1 MSTLINVEDVM
12 RLAFTAEEGCR
23 GHVVSELDIYVAECR
38 YLVPVIGR
46 ALYNKLLEGEYGEL
60 LEGYVAPALAAWV
73 RYIVEPFLAA
83 RCWDGHLPATGASL
97 VEIERVVMQCRK
109 RIAEALTRRLVRHI
123 DEVEYV
129 EYNIEDS
136 SLNRCSIDGGIVQ
149 IR

>member
-60 LEGYVAPALAAWV
+60 MEGYVAPALAAWV

-83 RCWDGHLPATGASL
+83 RCWDGHLPASGASL

-109 RIAEALTRRLVRHI
+109 RIAEALTRRLVRHL

-129 EYNIEDS
+129 EYNIEEARS
-136 SLNRCSIDGGIVQ
+136 Q
-149 IR
+149 IAGFE

>member
-97 VEIERVVMQCRK
+97 VEIGRVVMQCRK
-109 RIAEALTRRLVRHI
+109 RIAEALTRRLVRHL

>member
-1 MSTLINVEDVM
+1 M

-60 LEGYVAPALAAWV
+60 MEGYVAPALAAWV

-109 RIAEALTRRLVRHI
+109 RIAEALTRRLVRHL

>member
-1 MSTLINVEDVM
+1 M
-12 RLAFTAEEGCR
+12 AFTAEEGCR

-109 RIAEALTRRLVRHI
+109 RIAEALTRRLVRHL

>member
-23 GHVVSELDIYVAECR
+23 GHVVSELDIYVAESR

-46 ALYNKLLEGEYGEL
+46 ALYNKLLDGEYGEL

-83 RCWDGHLPATGASL
+83 RCWDGHLPASGASMA
-97 VEIERVVMQCRK
+97 EIERVVMHCRK
-109 RIAEALTRRLVRHI
+109 RIAEALTRRLVRHL

-136 SLNRCSIDGGIVQ
+136 SLNSCSIDGGIVQ

>member
-60 LEGYVAPALAAWV
+60 MEGYVAPALAAWV

-83 RCWDGHLPATGASL
+83 RCWDGHLPASGASL

-109 RIAEALTRRLVRHI
+109 RIAEALTRRLVRHL

>member
-1 MSTLINVEDVM
+1 M

-83 RCWDGHLPATGASL
+83 RCWDGHLPASGASL

-109 RIAEALTRRLVRHI
+109 RIAEALTRRLVRHL